1 MQNAPVIDSARFRS
15 DLDSVLDQDLM
26 PLA

>member
-15 DLDSVLDQDLM
+15 DLDSVLDEELN
-26 PLA
+26 PRA